1 MTTHEGYEVLTAAQF
16 LARDAD
22 PHDLSSELE
31 AVTYLNPVEIVDVLA
46 SPVITEPVPEPEP
59 EPEPE
64 PVPEPVQE
72 PVQEPVPVVEAPAP
86 APVIQEE
93 YLSPIF
99 KTVEASIAKAALAVP
114 TDEHRELLDVFVKAR
129 VHVDVLGK
137 IFNINPKA
145 LQRIIYG
152 TSPANEHADLVYR
165 KIPLVLRSGLE
176 YNLLPTVDRRT
187 VLPTI
192 EVLIRL
198 ILQSRQLSELK
209 K

>member
-22 PHDLSSELE
+22 PHDLTSELE
-31 AVTYLNPVEIVDVLA
+31 AVTYVNPVEIVDVLA
-46 SPVITEPVPEPEP
+46 SPVITEPEPA
-59 EPEPE
+59 
-64 PVPEPVQE
+64 QE
-72 PVQEPVPVVEAPAP
+72 PVQEPIPVVEAP

>member
-22 PHDLSSELE
+22 PHDLTSELE
-31 AVTYLNPVEIVDVLA
+31 AATYVNPVEIVDVLA
-46 SPVITEPVPEPEP
+46 SPVITEPVPEP
-59 EPEPE
+59 
-64 PVPEPVQE
+64 VPE

>member
-46 SPVITEPVPEPEP
+46 SPVITEPVPEL
-59 EPEPE
+59 
-64 PVPEPVQE
+64 
-72 PVQEPVPVVEAPAP
+72 VQEPVPVVEAP

-99 KTVEASIAKAALAVP
+99 KTVAASIEKAALAVP

>member
-22 PHDLSSELE
+22 PHDLTSELE
-31 AVTYLNPVEIVDVLA
+31 AVTYVNPVEIVDVLA
-46 SPVITEPVPEPEP
+46 SPVITEPVPEPVPEP

-64 PVPEPVQE
+64 LVQE
-72 PVQEPVPVVEAPAP
+72 PAQEPVPAVEAP

-99 KTVEASIAKAALAVP
+99 KTVAASIAKAALAVP

>member
-59 EPEPE
+59 EPEP
-64 PVPEPVQE
+64 VQE
-72 PVQEPVPVVEAPAP
+72 PVQEPVPVVEAP

>member
-22 PHDLSSELE
+22 PHDLTAELE
-31 AVTYLNPVEIVDVLA
+31 AVTYVNPVEIVDVLA
-46 SPVITEPVPEPEP
+46 SPVITEPVPEP
-59 EPEPE
+59 
-64 PVPEPVQE
+64 VPEPAPEPAQE
-72 PVQEPVPVVEAPAP
+72 PAQEPVPVVEAPAP
-86 APVIQEE
+86 VVQEE

-99 KTVEASIAKAALAVP
+99 KTVAASIEKAALAVP

-137 IFNINPKA
+137 IFNINPKT

>member
-1 MTTHEGYEVLTAAQF
+1 M
-16 LARDAD
+16 
-22 PHDLSSELE
+22 
-31 AVTYLNPVEIVDVLA
+31 
-46 SPVITEPVPEPEP
+46 
-59 EPEPE
+59 
-64 PVPEPVQE
+64 
-72 PVQEPVPVVEAPAP
+72 
-86 APVIQEE
+86 IQEE

>member
-22 PHDLSSELE
+22 PHDLSAELE
-31 AVTYLNPVEIVDVLA
+31 AVTYVNPVEVVDVLA
-46 SPVITEPVPEPEP
+46 SPVITEPVPEP
-59 EPEPE
+59 
-64 PVPEPVQE
+64 VPEPA
-72 PVQEPVPVVEAPAP
+72 PVAEAP

>member
-1 MTTHEGYEVLTAAQF
+1 MTTHVGYEVLTATQF
-16 LARDAD
+16 LAQETD
-22 PHDLSSELE
+22 PHDLTSELE
-31 AVTYLNPVEIVDVLA
+31 AATYVNPIEPVDVLA
-46 SPVITEPVPEPEP
+46 SPVTPEPELVS
-59 EPEPE
+59 EPQ
-64 PVPEPVQE
+64 QE
-72 PVQEPVPVVEAPAP
+72 PAPEPVVEAPAP
-86 APVIQEE
+86 VVQEE

-114 TDEHRELLDVFVKAR
+114 TTEHRELLDVFVKAR

-137 IFNINPKA
+137 IFNVNPKT

-152 TSPANEHADLVYR
+152 TTPANEHADLVYR

-198 ILQSRQLSELK
+198 ILQSRQLSDLK

>member
-46 SPVITEPVPEPEP
+46 SPVITEPVPEPVP
-59 EPEPE
+59 EPIQE
-64 PVPEPVQE
+64 PVPEPI
-72 PVQEPVPVVEAPAP
+72 QEPVPVVEAP

-99 KTVEASIAKAALAVP
+99 KTVAASIAKAALAVP

>member
-22 PHDLSSELE
+22 PHDLTSELE
-31 AVTYLNPVEIVDVLA
+31 AATYVNPVEIVDVLA
-46 SPVITEPVPEPEP
+46 SPVITEPVPA
-59 EPEPE
+59 
-64 PVPEPVQE
+64 
-72 PVQEPVPVVEAPAP
+72 VEAP

>member
-22 PHDLSSELE
+22 PHDLTSELE
-31 AVTYLNPVEIVDVLA
+31 AVTYVNPVEIVDVLA
-46 SPVITEPVPEPEP
+46 SPVITEPEPA
-59 EPEPE
+59 
-64 PVPEPVQE
+64 QE
-72 PVQEPVPVVEAPAP
+72 PVQEPIPVVEAP

-114 TDEHRELLDVFVKAR
+114 TDEHRDLLDVFVKAR

-137 IFNINPKA
+137 VFNINPKA

-152 TSPANEHADLVYR
+152 TSTANEHADLVYR

>member
-1 MTTHEGYEVLTAAQF
+1 MTTYEGYEVLTAAQF
-16 LARDAD
+16 LAQETD
-22 PHDLSSELE
+22 PHDLTSELE
-31 AVTYLNPVEIVDVLA
+31 AVTYVNPIEPVDVLA
-46 SPVITEPVPEPEP
+46 SPVTPEPELVSEPPQEPAPEPEP

-64 PVPEPVQE
+64 LVPA
-72 PVQEPVPVVEAPAP
+72 VEAP

-137 IFNINPKA
+137 IFNVNPKT

-152 TSPANEHADLVYR
+152 TTPANEHADLVYR

-187 VLPTI
+187 VLPTM

>member
-22 PHDLSSELE
+22 PHDLTSELE
-31 AVTYLNPVEIVDVLA
+31 AVTYVNPVEIVDVLA
-46 SPVITEPVPEPEP
+46 SPVITEPEPA
-59 EPEPE
+59 
-64 PVPEPVQE
+64 QE
-72 PVQEPVPVVEAPAP
+72 PVQEPIPVVEAP

-99 KTVEASIAKAALAVP
+99 KTVAASIAKAALAVP

>member
-22 PHDLSSELE
+22 PHDLTAELE
-31 AVTYLNPVEIVDVLA
+31 AVTYVNPVEIVDVLA

-86 APVIQEE
+86 VVQEE

-99 KTVEASIAKAALAVP
+99 KTVAASIAKAALAVP

>member
-22 PHDLSSELE
+22 PHDLTSELE
-31 AVTYLNPVEIVDVLA
+31 AVTYVNPVEIVDVLA
-46 SPVITEPVPEPEP
+46 SPVITEPVPEPVPEP

-64 PVPEPVQE
+64 LVQE
-72 PVQEPVPVVEAPAP
+72 PAQEPVPAVEAP

>member
-31 AVTYLNPVEIVDVLA
+31 AATYVNPVEIVDVLA
-46 SPVITEPVPEPEP
+46 SPVITEPVPEP
-59 EPEPE
+59 
-64 PVPEPVQE
+64 VPE
-72 PVQEPVPVVEAPAP
+72 
-86 APVIQEE
+86 PVIQEE

>member
-22 PHDLSSELE
+22 PHDLTSELE
-31 AVTYLNPVEIVDVLA
+31 AVTYVNPVEIVDVLA
-46 SPVITEPVPEPEP
+46 SPVITEPEPV
-59 EPEPE
+59 PE
-64 PVPEPVQE
+64 PVPEPA
-72 PVQEPVPVVEAPAP
+72 PAVEAP

>member
-1 MTTHEGYEVLTAAQF
+1 MTTYEGYEVLTAAQF
-16 LARDAD
+16 LAQETD
-22 PHDLSSELE
+22 PHDLTSELE
-31 AVTYLNPVEIVDVLA
+31 AVTYVNPIEPVDVLA
-46 SPVITEPVPEPEP
+46 SPVTPEPELVS
-59 EPEPE
+59 EPP
-64 PVPEPVQE
+64 QE
-72 PVQEPVPVVEAPAP
+72 PAPEPVVEAS
-86 APVIQEE
+86 APVVQEE

-114 TDEHRELLDVFVKAR
+114 TTEHRELLDVFVKAR

-187 VLPTI
+187 VLPTM

>member
-46 SPVITEPVPEPEP
+46 SPVITEPVPEP
-59 EPEPE
+59 
-64 PVPEPVQE
+64 VPEPI
-72 PVQEPVPVVEAPAP
+72 QEPVPVVEAP

-99 KTVEASIAKAALAVP
+99 KTVAASIAKAALAVP

>member
-1 MTTHEGYEVLTAAQF
+1 MTTYEGYEVLTAAQF

-22 PHDLSSELE
+22 PHDLTSELE
-31 AVTYLNPVEIVDVLA
+31 AVTYVNPVEIVDVLA
-46 SPVITEPVPEPEP
+46 SPVITEPEPELVQ
-59 EPEPE
+59 E
-64 PVPEPVQE
+64 PVPEPI
-72 PVQEPVPVVEAPAP
+72 QEPVPVVEAP

>member
-1 MTTHEGYEVLTAAQF
+1 MTTYEGYEVLTAAQF
-16 LARDAD
+16 LAQETD
-22 PHDLSSELE
+22 PHDLTSELE
-31 AVTYLNPVEIVDVLA
+31 AVTYVNPIEPVDVLA
-46 SPVITEPVPEPEP
+46 SPVTPEPELVS
-59 EPEPE
+59 EPP
-64 PVPEPVQE
+64 QE
-72 PVQEPVPVVEAPAP
+72 PAPEPVVEAS
-86 APVIQEE
+86 APVVQEE

-114 TDEHRELLDVFVKAR
+114 TTEHRELLDVFVKAR

-152 TSPANEHADLVYR
+152 TTPANEHADLVYR

-187 VLPTI
+187 VLPTM

>member
-22 PHDLSSELE
+22 PHDLTSELE
-31 AVTYLNPVEIVDVLA
+31 AVTYVNPVEIVDVLA
-46 SPVITEPVPEPEP
+46 SPVITEPEPEP
-59 EPEPE
+59 EPA
-64 PVPEPVQE
+64 QE
-72 PVQEPVPVVEAPAP
+72 PVQEPIPVVEVPT
-86 APVIQEE
+86 PVVQEE

-114 TDEHRELLDVFVKAR
+114 TDEHRDLLDVFVKAR

>member
-22 PHDLSSELE
+22 PHDLTAELE
-31 AVTYLNPVEIVDVLA
+31 AVTYVNPVEIVDVLA
-46 SPVITEPVPEPEP
+46 SPVITEPVPEPVPEP

-64 PVPEPVQE
+64 LVPE
-72 PVQEPVPVVEAPAP
+72 PVQEPVPVVEAP

-99 KTVEASIAKAALAVP
+99 KTVAASIEKAALAVP

>member
-22 PHDLSSELE
+22 PHDLTSELE
-31 AVTYLNPVEIVDVLA
+31 AVTYVNPVEIVDVLA
-46 SPVITEPVPEPEP
+46 SPVITEPVPEPVPEP

-64 PVPEPVQE
+64 LVQE
-72 PVQEPVPVVEAPAP
+72 PAQEPVPAVEAP

-137 IFNINPKA
+137 VFNINPKA

>member
-1 MTTHEGYEVLTAAQF
+1 MTTYEGYEVLTAAQF
-16 LARDAD
+16 LAQETD
-22 PHDLSSELE
+22 PHDLTSELE
-31 AVTYLNPVEIVDVLA
+31 AVTYVNPIEPVDVLA
-46 SPVITEPVPEPEP
+46 SPVTPEPELVS
-59 EPEPE
+59 EPP
-64 PVPEPVQE
+64 QE
-72 PVQEPVPVVEAPAP
+72 PAPEPVVEAS
-86 APVIQEE
+86 APVVQEE

-114 TDEHRELLDVFVKAR
+114 TTEHRELLDVFVKAR

-137 IFNINPKA
+137 IFNVNPKT

-152 TSPANEHADLVYR
+152 TTPANEHADLVYR

-198 ILQSRQLSELK
+198 ILQSRQLSDLK

>member
-1 MTTHEGYEVLTAAQF
+1 MTTYEGYEVLTAAQF
-16 LARDAD
+16 LAQETD
-22 PHDLSSELE
+22 PHDLTSELE
-31 AVTYLNPVEIVDVLA
+31 AVTYVNPIEPVDVLA
-46 SPVITEPVPEPEP
+46 SHVTPEPELVS
-59 EPEPE
+59 EPP
-64 PVPEPVQE
+64 QE
-72 PVQEPVPVVEAPAP
+72 PAPEPVVEAS
-86 APVIQEE
+86 APVVQEE

-114 TDEHRELLDVFVKAR
+114 TTEHRELLDVFVKAR

-137 IFNINPKA
+137 IFNVNPKT

-152 TSPANEHADLVYR
+152 TTPANEHADLVYR

>member
-64 PVPEPVQE
+64 PVP
-72 PVQEPVPVVEAPAP
+72 VPELVPAVEAP

>member
-22 PHDLSSELE
+22 PHDLTSELE
-31 AVTYLNPVEIVDVLA
+31 AVTYVNPVEIVDVLA

-59 EPEPE
+59 EPEL
-64 PVPEPVQE
+64 VPA
-72 PVQEPVPVVEAPAP
+72 VEAP

>member
-22 PHDLSSELE
+22 PHDLTSELE
-31 AVTYLNPVEIVDVLA
+31 AATYVNPVEIVDVLA
-46 SPVITEPVPEPEP
+46 SPVITEPVQESVQES
-59 EPEPE
+59 
-64 PVPEPVQE
+64 VQE
-72 PVQEPVPVVEAPAP
+72 PVQEPVPVAEAP

>member
-22 PHDLSSELE
+22 PHDLTSELE
-31 AVTYLNPVEIVDVLA
+31 AVTYVNPVEVVDVLA
-46 SPVITEPVPEPEP
+46 SPVITEPVPEPA
-59 EPEPE
+59 
-64 PVPEPVQE
+64 PVAE
-72 PVQEPVPVVEAPAP
+72 AP

>member
-1 MTTHEGYEVLTAAQF
+1 MTTYEGYEVLTAAQF
-16 LARDAD
+16 LAQETD
-22 PHDLSSELE
+22 PHDLTSELE
-31 AVTYLNPVEIVDVLA
+31 AVTYVNPIEPVDVLA
-46 SPVITEPVPEPEP
+46 SHVTPEPELVS
-59 EPEPE
+59 EPP
-64 PVPEPVQE
+64 QE
-72 PVQEPVPVVEAPAP
+72 PAPEPVVEAS
-86 APVIQEE
+86 APVVQEE

>member
-1 MTTHEGYEVLTAAQF
+1 MTTYEGYEVLTAAQF
-16 LARDAD
+16 LAQETDH
-22 PHDLSSELE
+22 HDLTSELE
-31 AVTYLNPVEIVDVLA
+31 AATYVNPIEPVDVLA
-46 SPVITEPVPEPEP
+46 SPVTPEPELVPEPP
-59 EPEPE
+59 
-64 PVPEPVQE
+64 QE
-72 PVQEPVPVVEAPAP
+72 PAPEPVVEAS
-86 APVIQEE
+86 APVVQEE

-114 TDEHRELLDVFVKAR
+114 TTEHRELLDVFVKAR

-137 IFNINPKA
+137 IFNVNPKT

-152 TSPANEHADLVYR
+152 TTPANEHADLVYR

-198 ILQSRQLSELK
+198 ILQSRQLSDLK

>member
-59 EPEPE
+59 EL
-64 PVPEPVQE
+64 VPA
-72 PVQEPVPVVEAPAP
+72 VEAPAPAVEAPAVEAP

>member
-31 AVTYLNPVEIVDVLA
+31 AVTYVNPVEIVDVLA

-59 EPEPE
+59 EPEL
-64 PVPEPVQE
+64 VPA
-72 PVQEPVPVVEAPAP
+72 VEAP

>member
-1 MTTHEGYEVLTAAQF
+1 MATYEGYEVLTAAQF
-16 LARDAD
+16 LAQETD
-22 PHDLSSELE
+22 PHDLTSELE
-31 AVTYLNPVEIVDVLA
+31 AVTYVNPIEPVDVLA
-46 SPVITEPVPEPEP
+46 SPVTPEPELVS
-59 EPEPE
+59 EPP
-64 PVPEPVQE
+64 QE
-72 PVQEPVPVVEAPAP
+72 PAPEPVVEAS
-86 APVIQEE
+86 APVVQEE

-99 KTVEASIAKAALAVP
+99 KTVAASIAKAALAVP

-137 IFNINPKA
+137 IFNINPKS

>member
-1 MTTHEGYEVLTAAQF
+1 MTTYEGYEVLTAAQF

-22 PHDLSSELE
+22 PHDLTSELE
-31 AVTYLNPVEIVDVLA
+31 AVTYVNPVEIVDVLA
-46 SPVITEPVPEPEP
+46 STVTTELEPA
-59 EPEPE
+59 
-64 PVPEPVQE
+64 QA
-72 PVQEPVPVVEAPAP
+72 PVQEPVPVVEAPAS
-86 APVIQEE
+86 VVQEE

-99 KTVEASIAKAALAVP
+99 KTVEASIARAALAVP
-114 TDEHRELLDVFVKAR
+114 TEEHRELLDVFVKAR

>member
-22 PHDLSSELE
+22 PHDLTSELE
-31 AVTYLNPVEIVDVLA
+31 AVTYVNPVEIVDVLA
-46 SPVITEPVPEPEP
+46 SPVITEPVPEPVPEP

-64 PVPEPVQE
+64 LVPA
-72 PVQEPVPVVEAPAP
+72 VEAP

>member
-1 MTTHEGYEVLTAAQF
+1 MTTYEGYEVLTAAQF

-22 PHDLSSELE
+22 PHDLTSELE
-31 AVTYLNPVEIVDVLA
+31 AVTYVNPVEIVDVLA
-46 SPVITEPVPEPEP
+46 SPVITEPEPEP

-64 PVPEPVQE
+64 L
-72 PVQEPVPVVEAPAP
+72 VQEPVPEPIQEPAPVVEAP

>member
-22 PHDLSSELE
+22 PHDLTAELE
-31 AVTYLNPVEIVDVLA
+31 AVTYVNPVEIVDVLA
-46 SPVITEPVPEPEP
+46 SPVITEPVPEPVP
-59 EPEPE
+59 EPAQE
-64 PVPEPVQE
+64 PVPEPA
-72 PVQEPVPVVEAPAP
+72 QEPVPVVEAPAP
-86 APVIQEE
+86 VVQEE

-99 KTVEASIAKAALAVP
+99 KTVAASIEKAALAVP